1 MTTAKTFLAVAATAA
16 LAVPATAAAAGDSSP
31 FDGQPWLAQ
40 VSSGAYVDFDLD
52 RTPDHSTVTIDGKR
66 AKVKTVRED
75 GESFY
80 RAFVV
85 KSGLDAQERYKVTI
99 KVTPR
104 SGKPFTFSKR
114 LVLHVARDRR
124 PAGTVGAQS

>member
-1 MTTAKTFLAVAATAA
+1 MTASKTLISLVATAA
-16 LAVPATAAAAGDSSP
+16 LAVPATAAAAVGDTSP
-31 FDGQPWLAQ
+31 FDGSPWLAQ
-40 VSSGAYVDFDLD
+40 VSGGAYVDFDLD
-52 RTPDHSTVTIDGKR
+52 RAPDHSTVTIDGKR

-80 RAFVV
+80 RAFVS
-85 KSGLDAQERYKVTI
+85 KPGLDAQERYKVTI

-104 SGKPFTFSKR
+104 RGKAFTFSKR

-124 PAGTVGAQS
+124 PAGTVGG

>member
-1 MTTAKTFLAVAATAA
+1 MTTAKTLLAVAATAA
-16 LAVPATAAAAGDSSP
+16 LAVPATASAAGSSP

-40 VSSGAYVDFDLD
+40 VSSGAYVDFDLAKA
-52 RTPDHSTVTIDGKR
+52 PDHSTVTIDGKR

-85 KSGLDAQERYKVTI
+85 KNGLDAHDRYKVTI
-99 KVTPR
+99 KVTPK

-124 PAGTVGAQS
+124 PAGTAGS